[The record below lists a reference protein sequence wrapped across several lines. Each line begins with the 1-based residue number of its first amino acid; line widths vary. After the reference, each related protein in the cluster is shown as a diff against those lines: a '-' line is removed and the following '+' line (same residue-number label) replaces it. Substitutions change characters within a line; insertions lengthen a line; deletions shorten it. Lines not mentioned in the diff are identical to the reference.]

1 MLVICVFSGVK
12 AQTFT
17 IVSDRIEYIDPE
29 THKLM
34 TITENIED
42 FKSVKLSRIDIFNYY
57 INHELSFSI
66 EDLYDDRGEPSG
78 TAVSLMIPLDFKSRE
93 K

>member
-1 MLVICVFSGVK
+1 MFSGVK

-17 IVSDRIEYIDPE
+17 IVSDRIEYINPE

-42 FKSVKLSRIDIFNYY
+42 FKSVKLSRIDNYFAIY
-57 INHELSFSI
+57 FPENDAS
-66 EDLYDDRGEPSG
+66 
-78 TAVSLMIPLDFKSRE
+78 TC
-93 K
+93 